1 LSANKKMRT
10 LARGVLELP
19 GVLAYGQSTE
29 DAIARV
35 KALALR
41 VIAEQIE
48 HGEQGAVQSTGI

>member
-1 LSANKKMRT
+1 MRT